1 MNSNILCE
9 GSSDFIDETEDNQKA
24 IRKMVMDSYCD
35 IGQEE
40 SRDYEEFFAEL
51 EQRYRDEGRDS
62 R

>member
-1 MNSNILCE
+1 
-9 GSSDFIDETEDNQKA
+9 
-24 IRKMVMDSYCD
+24 MVMDSYCD

-40 SRDYEEFFAEL
+40 SRDYKEFFAEL